1 MVPRA
6 GAAAELELYP
16 VHVKLLRYL
25 LTGQRQPNASMFA
38 GMVGSIGGVMSS
50 KQWIFN
56 VVVSLYDDCSVS
68 DATVNALYPNDYCN
82 MFQPLACCDVSNIL
96 SDYVLAAVLVS

>member
-1 MVPRA
+1 MPRD

-25 LTGQRQPNASMFA
+25 LTGQRQPNANMFA

-50 KQWIFN
+50 KCAAHHRQCQCHL
-56 VVVSLYDDCSVS
+56 V
-68 DATVNALYPNDYCN
+68 TV
-82 MFQPLACCDVSNIL
+82 IL
-96 SDYVLAAVLVS
+96 LMI

>member
-1 MVPRA
+1 MPRA

-50 KQWIFN
+50 KQ
-56 VVVSLYDDCSVS
+56 
-68 DATVNALYPNDYCN
+68 
-82 MFQPLACCDVSNIL
+82 
-96 SDYVLAAVLVS
+96 